1 MKKHISLL
9 ALLLGLSI
17 LCPNKKLNA
26 EVNEFSEKVN
36 GDIYGQVKV
45 IDDVDGDGNKD
56 LIFGATDGKIH
67 IYSSK
72 GQEIFRPPYW
82 PKQVNGPITAGIEV
96 ADLDGKGNINI
107 LASTMEGTFY
117 CLNSKGKELWKY
129 NTGGGVLVS
138 PPLVADMDGEGKKT
152 IILNSSSGRITLL
165 QSDGSIENIVKMDS
179 PVRANPIAADINNR
193 GVKEIIVKDSGG
205 KIAIINRSG
214 VTESEWFT
222 GGDPEG
228 QWPFNIDVTDIDGD
242 GVMEVFGT
250 DTKGSSG
257 FFKMWD
263 YDGNELSSFPI
274 SDAAHGAPGVA
285 DIDGDGIDDF
295 IIAQSD
301 GKVLVCDKDG
311 KPKKGWPYNFSDYT
325 IYSQPTIID
334 IDGDGFPEIVYTAN
348 NGACNDDKAG
358 CVIALNKEGKIMNG
372 FPRYIGKTT
381 APLTFADL
389 DGDGVLEIVAAGG
402 IGYTGPQL
410 HVIKTECKRKFK
422 IVTLRQQTT
431 IK

>member
-1 MKKHISLL
+1 MKKHTSLL
-9 ALLLGLSI
+9 ALWIGLSI
-17 LCPNKKLNA
+17 LCPNKKINA

-179 PVRANPIAADINNR
+179 PVHANPIAADINNR

-205 KIAIINRSG
+205 K
-214 VTESEWFT
+214 
-222 GGDPEG
+222 
-228 QWPFNIDVTDIDGD
+228 
-242 GVMEVFGT
+242 
-250 DTKGSSG
+250 
-257 FFKMWD
+257 
-263 YDGNELSSFPI
+263 
-274 SDAAHGAPGVA
+274 
-285 DIDGDGIDDF
+285 
-295 IIAQSD
+295 
-301 GKVLVCDKDG
+301 
-311 KPKKGWPYNFSDYT
+311 
-325 IYSQPTIID
+325 
-334 IDGDGFPEIVYTAN
+334 
-348 NGACNDDKAG
+348 
-358 CVIALNKEGKIMNG
+358 
-372 FPRYIGKTT
+372 
-381 APLTFADL
+381 
-389 DGDGVLEIVAAGG
+389 
-402 IGYTGPQL
+402 
-410 HVIKTECKRKFK
+410 
-422 IVTLRQQTT
+422 
-431 IK
+431 